1 MEFELDCEVIILEVE
16 KYPILYNKGDENYKN
31 RNARIDAWKKVT
43 VGVIGEEKLVELE
56 EEKLNEIGREIQKKW
71 KALRD
76 AYFRSLKTQFAKSGS
91 GASKKR
97 PYPYQ
102 QQMTFLQPVIAN
114 RQTSGNMVF
123 EEEDLNALEVED
135 VRQSADPVDP
145 VFKKPTSK
153 PKKANFET
161 QLIDILKAQQTSIP
175 TPGPSDDDDN
185 KMFLLSLLP
194 KMRQLSENMSF
205 EFRIKVMQCLQECYT
220 KSKMLENAKPH
231 CSNAQQQQHSTRSTS
246 SEFQNQYDDVMGNF
260 SPGQNNGLNSP
271 KSTISQP
278 QTWDEDTDNSVL
290 TLFKL

>member
-1 MEFELDCEVIILEVE
+1 MVFLPKRYWKWSDRIEHPV
-16 KYPILYNKGDENYKN
+16 
-31 RNARIDAWKKVT
+31 ARYLKK
-43 VGVIGEEKLVELE
+43 
-56 EEKLNEIGREIQKKW
+56 GREIQKKW

-114 RQTSGNMVF
+114 RQTSGNMVV
-123 EEEDLNALEVED
+123 EEEDLHVLEVED

-145 VFKKPTSK
+145 VFKKPASK

-205 EFRIKVMQCLQECYT
+205 EFRIKVMQCLQERYT
-220 KSKMLENAKPH
+220 KSKMLENTKPH
-231 CSNAQQQQHSTRSTS
+231 CTNVQQQHSTRSTS

-271 KSTISQP
+271 SIISQP
-278 QTWDEDTDNSVL
+278 QTWDEDTDVL